1 MNMNEYFDKFDE
13 IIENMGDE
21 EFDQL
26 LIRSGIEN
34 CELLEAD
41 DYRVELKTKIQTS
54 FQTSSAYI
62 WNKIYYTESN
72 YNDFSKMLEAV

>member
-21 EFDQL
+21 EFGQL
-26 LIRSGIEN
+26 LIKSGIEN
-34 CELLEAD
+34 CELLED
-41 DYRVELKTKIQTS
+41 EHYSFELKTKV
-54 FQTSSAYI
+54 QTSSAYI
-62 WNKIYYTESN
+62 WKQINNKETN